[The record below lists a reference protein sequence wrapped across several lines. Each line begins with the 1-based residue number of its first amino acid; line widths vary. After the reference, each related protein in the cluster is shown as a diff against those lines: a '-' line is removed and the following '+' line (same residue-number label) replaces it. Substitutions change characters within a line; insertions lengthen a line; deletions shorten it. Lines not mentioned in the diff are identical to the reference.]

1 MIGYE
6 SRLQNLIQTG
16 KPGVVVSV
24 NMLGFDGN
32 GILAEHTCRSGIPV
46 AVWFVDDPR
55 PILLNQ
61 RKFIT
66 SNMVAFSWERAY
78 IPWLQQQGFA
88 SVHSLPLATDPH
100 RFNSDD
106 SVSPS
111 TMCGFVGSSMGGSFL
126 NDIASK
132 FIWKQEYRMIAE
144 EVAARILLN
153 PLDEIDQCIEEA
165 CRMRGIPLLKNDEH
179 TRTWLRSYIIH
190 TASMLKRKRYISKLQ
205 QSGVETFGDPDG
217 WCDLCGNGLTTHPD
231 IDYYTGIADCY
242 RSISINI
249 NITSCQMPSALNQRV
264 FDVPACGAFLLND
277 FQQDLDE
284 LFSENEYAVYKSP
297 EELPEKVDFYL
308 KNRQIR
314 DAVVVAARKRILN
327 EHTYLHRLRSLLKLL

>member
-1 MIGYE
+1 
-6 SRLQNLIQTG
+6 
-16 KPGVVVSV
+16 
-24 NMLGFDGN
+24 
-32 GILAEHTCRSGIPV
+32 
-46 AVWFVDDPR
+46 
-55 PILLNQ
+55 
-61 RKFIT
+61 
-66 SNMVAFSWERAY
+66 
-78 IPWLQQQGFA
+78 
-88 SVHSLPLATDPH
+88 
-100 RFNSDD
+100 
-106 SVSPS
+106 
-111 TMCGFVGSSMGGSFL
+111 
-126 NDIASK
+126 
-132 FIWKQEYRMIAE
+132 
-144 EVAARILLN
+144 
-153 PLDEIDQCIEEA
+153 
-165 CRMRGIPLLKNDEH
+165 MRGIPLLKNDEH